1 MRMRRTRTE
10 RTKVAIARWAPF
22 GGREF
27 ALIVLVAFGA
37 VALGLFMKW

>member
-1 MRMRRTRTE
+1 MRRTRTE
-10 RTKVAIARWAPF
+10 RTRAAVGLWLPF

-37 VALGLFMKW
+37 VALGLFAHW